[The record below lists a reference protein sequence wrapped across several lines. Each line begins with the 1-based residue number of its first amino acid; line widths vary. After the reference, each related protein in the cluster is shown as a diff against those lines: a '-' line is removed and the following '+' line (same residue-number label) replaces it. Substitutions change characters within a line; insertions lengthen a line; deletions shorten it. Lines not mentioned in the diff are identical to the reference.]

1 MSYINLNQSIGQH
14 LPSIANTLTN
24 YFDKQGARKDV
35 EGQRLREEQE
45 GQLQNTLTNLQIKAN
60 NTLGDD
66 GKPISVSQL
75 LKQDDEAFNQF
86 LAVSSVATRDL
97 MGGMNNR
104 ELVDFQG
111 GLTPFQ
117 LEDGSYALRI
127 RRKDGEDGIITRG
140 ATDNPDDPAEV
151 FSRDELVDQVM
162 KPAIYKRGVDN
173 MAANMET
180 MLGGVDMEEVGGGP
194 PELVLYDKDN
204 NVIPRDSE
212 LYQEF
217 STQLGALSQTTEVDI
232 ADAVSGFNNTLI
244 SRQQPTEESAS
255 PEPQTGPAPA
265 GTSTAYDLSA
275 PPPIAAGTAGP
286 DPRQNVDFLSVPL
299 NLQSSG
305 QPEYI
310 DELEDII
317 AGAPGG
323 RGQNMPGAPQPE
335 PQTGPPLGAA
345 GGRGQ
350 NTPGAPQPEPQTGP
364 APAGGRGQNTPGA
377 PQPEPQTGPAPAGLQ
392 EPTGEALDREKIAE
406 YRADQARTEASRT
419 ERDSSL
425 RDRYNN
431 RSRRPPLNRP
441 QRPPLGT
448 SAADNEL
455 DTNEELPEATA
466 AETAETLQQPGKVEL
481 PGGQQI
487 SKAIIRRNPSRL
499 VANPKYT
506 LAQQAAATALFYK
519 SQGKVMPAAML
530 ERFMNRNDPDWLR
543 ERDLR
548 LTKAELDME
557 IAQRRL
563 AGVGL
568 DNRIKL
574 ARLGAPSESQS
585 ESQKDALKR
594 NGEAVEGYFDNWVS
608 AMAPRLGERIYQGD
622 GSSSAARE
630 GRVEQLAR
638 ESIAS
643 NELVLRNLIGIPFT
657 RPTEGSSTSGIP
669 AYERMTMNQTIAMT
683 NMLESVIR
691 YHGSVSEDPWF
702 GAPEYT
708 DSRGQLDFSKLPAAN
723 STQVEA
729 NARLSDNFAE
739 IAAALDRERGINIF
753 APDGLQQYYDY
764 YAQTASQ
771 Q

>member
-180 MLGGVDMEEVGGGP
+180 MLGGVDMQEVGGGP

-232 ADAVSGFNNTLI
+232 ADAVSGFNKTLL

-255 PEPQTGPAPA
+255 PGPQPAAAPA

-275 PPPIAAGTAGP
+275 PPPIAADTAGP
-286 DPRQNVDFLSVPL
+286 DPRQNVDFRSVPL

-310 DELEDII
+310 DELEAIN
-317 AGAPGG
+317 A
-323 RGQNMPGAPQPE
+323 
-335 PQTGPPLGAA
+335 GAA

-364 APAGGRGQNTPGA
+364 APAG
-377 PQPEPQTGPAPAGLQ
+377 LQ
-392 EPTGEALDREKIAE
+392 DPTGEALGREKIAE
-406 YRADQARTEASRT
+406 YRADQARMEASRT
-419 ERDSSL
+419 ERDSSQ

-431 RSRRPPLNRP
+431 RS
-441 QRPPLGT
+441 QRAPLGT

-455 DTNEELPEATA
+455 DTNEELPETTA
-466 AETAETLQQPGKVEL
+466 AETTETLQEPGKVEL

-506 LAQQAAATALFYK
+506 LAQQATATALFYK
-519 SQGKVMPAAML
+519 SQGKSMPAAML

-557 IAQRRL
+557 IAQQRL
-563 AGVGL
+563 ASAGL
-568 DNRIKL
+568 DNQIKL
-574 ARLGAPSESQS
+574 AGLGAPS

-622 GSSSAARE
+622 GSSAAARE

-657 RPTEGSSTSGIP
+657 RPTEGSSASGIP
-669 AYERMTMNQTIAMT
+669 DYERMTMNQTIAMT
-683 NMLESVIR
+683 NMLDSVIR
-691 YHGSVSEDPWF
+691 YHGTVSEDPWF

-708 DSRGQLDFSKLPAAN
+708 DSRGQLDFGKLPAAN

-753 APDGLQQYYDY
+753 APGGLQQYYDY
-764 YAQTASQ
+764 YAQTAGQ

>member
-24 YFDKQGARKDV
+24 HFDKQAARKDV

-75 LKQDDEAFNQF
+75 LKQDDGAFNQF
-86 LAVSSVATRDL
+86 LTVSAVATRDL

-151 FSRDELVDQVM
+151 FSRDEVVDQVM

-275 PPPIAAGTAGP
+275 PPPIAADTAGP
-286 DPRQNVDFLSVPL
+286 DPRQNVDFRSVPL

-310 DELEDII
+310 DELEAIN
-317 AGAPGG
+317 A
-323 RGQNMPGAPQPE
+323 
-335 PQTGPPLGAA
+335 GAA

-364 APAGGRGQNTPGA
+364 APAG
-377 PQPEPQTGPAPAGLQ
+377 LQ
-392 EPTGEALDREKIAE
+392 DPTGEALGREKIAE
-406 YRADQARTEASRT
+406 YRADQARMEASRT
-419 ERDSSL
+419 ERDSSQ

-431 RSRRPPLNRP
+431 RS
-441 QRPPLGT
+441 QRAPLGT

-455 DTNEELPEATA
+455 DTNEELPETTA
-466 AETAETLQQPGKVEL
+466 AETTETLQEPGKVEL

-506 LAQQAAATALFYK
+506 LAQQATATALFYK
-519 SQGKVMPAAML
+519 SQGKSMPPAML

-557 IAQRRL
+557 IAQQRL
-563 AGVGL
+563 ASAGL
-568 DNRIKL
+568 DNQIKL
-574 ARLGAPSESQS
+574 AGLGAPS

-622 GSSSAARE
+622 GSSAAARE

>member
-1 MSYINLNQSIGQH
+1 MSYTNLNQSIGQH

-180 MLGGVDMEEVGGGP
+180 MLGGVDMQEVGGGP

-232 ADAVSGFNNTLI
+232 ADAVSGFNKTLL

-255 PEPQTGPAPA
+255 PGPQPAAAPA

-275 PPPIAAGTAGP
+275 PPPIAADTAGP
-286 DPRQNVDFLSVPL
+286 DPRQNVDFRSVPL

-310 DELEDII
+310 DELEAINE
-317 AGAPGG
+317 GAV
-323 RGQNMPGAPQPE
+323 
-335 PQTGPPLGAA
+335 
-345 GGRGQ
+345 
-350 NTPGAPQPEPQTGP
+350 
-364 APAGGRGQNTPGA
+364 GGRGQNTPGA

-392 EPTGEALDREKIAE
+392 DPTGEALGREKIAE
-406 YRADQARTEASRT
+406 YRADQARMDASRA
-419 ERDSSL
+419 ERDSSQ

-431 RSRRPPLNRP
+431 RS
-441 QRPPLGT
+441 QRAPLGT

-455 DTNEELPEATA
+455 DTNEELPETTA
-466 AETAETLQQPGKVEL
+466 AETTETLQEPGKVEL

-506 LAQQAAATALFYK
+506 LAQQATATALFYK
-519 SQGKVMPAAML
+519 SQGKSMPAAML

-557 IAQRRL
+557 IAQQRL
-563 AGVGL
+563 ASAGL
-568 DNRIKL
+568 DNQIKL
-574 ARLGAPSESQS
+574 AGLGAPS

-622 GSSSAARE
+622 GSSAAARE

-657 RPTEGSSTSGIP
+657 RPTEGSSASGIP
-669 AYERMTMNQTIAMT
+669 DYERMTMNQTIAMT
-683 NMLESVIR
+683 NMLDSVIR
-691 YHGSVSEDPWF
+691 YHGTVSEDPWF

-708 DSRGQLDFSKLPAAN
+708 DSRGQLDFGKLPAAN

-729 NARLSDNFAE
+729 NARLSDNFTE

-764 YAQTASQ
+764 YAQTAGQ

>member
-1 MSYINLNQSIGQH
+1 MSYINLNQSIGQQ

-86 LAVSSVATRDL
+86 LAVSPVATRDL
-97 MGGMNNR
+97 MGGMTNR

-162 KPAIYKRGVDN
+162 KPAIYKRGVDD

-180 MLGGVDMEEVGGGP
+180 MLGGVDMQEVGGGP
-194 PELVLYDKDN
+194 PEMVLYDKDN

-232 ADAVSGFNNTLI
+232 ADAVSGFNKTLL

-255 PEPQTGPAPA
+255 PEPQPAAAPA

-275 PPPIAAGTAGP
+275 PPPIAADTAGP
-286 DPRQNVDFLSVPL
+286 DPRQNVDFRSVPL

-310 DELEDII
+310 DELEAIN
-317 AGAPGG
+317 A
-323 RGQNMPGAPQPE
+323 
-335 PQTGPPLGAA
+335 GAA

-364 APAGGRGQNTPGA
+364 AL
-377 PQPEPQTGPAPAGLQ
+377 AGLQ
-392 EPTGEALDREKIAE
+392 DPTGEALGREKIAE
-406 YRADQARTEASRT
+406 YQADQARMEASRT
-419 ERDSSL
+419 ERDSSQ
-425 RDRYNN
+425 RGRYNN
-431 RSRRPPLNRP
+431 RS
-441 QRPPLGT
+441 QRAPLGT
-448 SAADNEL
+448 SAADTEL
-455 DTNEELPEATA
+455 DTNEELPETTA
-466 AETAETLQQPGKVEL
+466 AETTETLQEPGKVEL

-506 LAQQAAATALFYK
+506 LAQQATATALFYK
-519 SQGKVMPAAML
+519 SQGKSMPPAML

-557 IAQRRL
+557 IAQQRL

-568 DNRIKL
+568 DNQIKL
-574 ARLGAPSESQS
+574 AGLGAPS

-622 GSSSAARE
+622 GSSAAARE

-669 AYERMTMNQTIAMT
+669 DYERMTMNQTIAMT
-683 NMLESVIR
+683 NMLDSVIKN
-691 YHGSVSEDPWF
+691 HGTVSEDPWW

-708 DSRGQLDFSKLPAAN
+708 DSRGQLDFGKLPAAN

-764 YAQTASQ
+764 YAQTAGQ

>member
-1 MSYINLNQSIGQH
+1 MSYINLNQSIGQQ

-97 MGGMNNR
+97 MGGMTNR

-151 FSRDELVDQVM
+151 FSRDELVDEVM

-180 MLGGVDMEEVGGGP
+180 MLGGVDMQEVGGGP
-194 PELVLYDKDN
+194 PEMVLYDKDN
-204 NVIPRDSE
+204 NVISRDSE

-217 STQLGALSQTTEVDI
+217 STQLGALSQTTEVGI
-232 ADAVSGFNNTLI
+232 ADAVSGFNKTLL

-255 PEPQTGPAPA
+255 PGSQPAAAPA

-275 PPPIAAGTAGP
+275 PPPIAAYTAGP
-286 DPRQNVDFLSVPL
+286 DPRQNVDFRSVPL

-310 DELEDII
+310 DELEAIN
-317 AGAPGG
+317 A
-323 RGQNMPGAPQPE
+323 
-335 PQTGPPLGAA
+335 GAA

-350 NTPGAPQPEPQTGP
+350 NTPGAPQPEPQT
-364 APAGGRGQNTPGA
+364 
-377 PQPEPQTGPAPAGLQ
+377 
-392 EPTGEALDREKIAE
+392 
-406 YRADQARTEASRT
+406 
-419 ERDSSL
+419 ERDSSQ

-431 RSRRPPLNRP
+431 RS

-448 SAADNEL
+448 SAADTEL
-455 DTNEELPEATA
+455 DTNEELPETTA

-506 LAQQAAATALFYK
+506 LAQQATATALFYK
-519 SQGKVMPAAML
+519 SQGKSMPPAML

-557 IAQRRL
+557 IAQQRL

-568 DNRIKL
+568 DNQIKL
-574 ARLGAPSESQS
+574 AGLGAPS

-622 GSSSAARE
+622 GSSAAARE

-669 AYERMTMNQTIAMT
+669 DYERMTMNQTIAMT
-683 NMLESVIR
+683 NMLDSVIR
-691 YHGSVSEDPWF
+691 NHGTVSEDPWW

-708 DSRGQLDFSKLPAAN
+708 DSRGQLDFGKLPAAN

-753 APDGLQQYYDY
+753 APGGLQQYYDY
-764 YAQTASQ
+764 YAQTAGQ

>member
-1 MSYINLNQSIGQH
+1 MSYINLNQSIGQQ

-97 MGGMNNR
+97 MGGMTNR

-151 FSRDELVDQVM
+151 FSRDELVDEVM

-180 MLGGVDMEEVGGGP
+180 MLGGVDMQEVGGGP
-194 PELVLYDKDN
+194 PEMVLYDKDN
-204 NVIPRDSE
+204 NVISRDSE

-217 STQLGALSQTTEVDI
+217 STQLGALSQTTEVGI
-232 ADAVSGFNNTLI
+232 ADAVSGFNKTLL

-255 PEPQTGPAPA
+255 PGSQPAAAPA

-275 PPPIAAGTAGP
+275 PPPIAAYTAGP
-286 DPRQNVDFLSVPL
+286 DPRQNVDFRSVPL

-310 DELEDII
+310 DELEAIN
-317 AGAPGG
+317 A
-323 RGQNMPGAPQPE
+323 
-335 PQTGPPLGAA
+335 GAA

-364 APAGGRGQNTPGA
+364 APAG
-377 PQPEPQTGPAPAGLQ
+377 LQ
-392 EPTGEALDREKIAE
+392 DPTGEALGREKIAE
-406 YRADQARTEASRT
+406 YRADQARMEASRT
-419 ERDSSL
+419 ERDSSQ
-425 RDRYNN
+425 RGRYNN
-431 RSRRPPLNRP
+431 RS
-441 QRPPLGT
+441 QRAPLGT
-448 SAADNEL
+448 SAADTEL
-455 DTNEELPEATA
+455 DTNEELPETTA

-506 LAQQAAATALFYK
+506 LAQQATATALFYK
-519 SQGKVMPAAML
+519 SQGKAMPAAML

-557 IAQRRL
+557 IAQQRL

-568 DNRIKL
+568 DNQIKL
-574 ARLGAPSESQS
+574 AGLGAPS

-622 GSSSAARE
+622 GSSAAARE

-669 AYERMTMNQTIAMT
+669 DYERMTMNQTIAMT
-683 NMLESVIR
+683 NMLDSVIR
-691 YHGSVSEDPWF
+691 NHGTVSEDPWW

-708 DSRGQLDFSKLPAAN
+708 DSRGQLDFGKLPAAN

-753 APDGLQQYYDY
+753 APGGLQQYYDY
-764 YAQTASQ
+764 YAQTAGQ